1 MKFVLPVDVRVP
13 IALFARTSRN
23 WFVVTVSSLVV
34 EDRRTDLS
42 KLGWNIDGISPL
54 KLDVGDGGSFISMVY
69 PYRVVRELSLDIDT
83 KTGYFCSQCDFIGSD
98 LLEYMRSSSSD
109 FGQFVA
115 EEEETYMK
123 EALVGIAVG
132 LGFLMGLFF
141 AGLDDR
147 SDED

>member
-1 MKFVLPVDVRVP
+1 
-13 IALFARTSRN
+13 
-23 WFVVTVSSLVV
+23 
-34 EDRRTDLS
+34 
-42 KLGWNIDGISPL
+42 
-54 KLDVGDGGSFISMVY
+54 
-69 PYRVVRELSLDIDT
+69 
-83 KTGYFCSQCDFIGSD
+83 
-98 LLEYMRSSSSD
+98 MRSSSSD